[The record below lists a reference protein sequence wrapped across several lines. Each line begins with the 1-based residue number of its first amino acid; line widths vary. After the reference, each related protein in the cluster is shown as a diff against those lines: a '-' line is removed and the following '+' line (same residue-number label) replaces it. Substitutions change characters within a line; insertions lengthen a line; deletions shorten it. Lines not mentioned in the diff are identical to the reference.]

1 MITNISNK
9 EIKAKIR
16 FPHLY
21 DRTGKF
27 RSKYMGNG
35 FDEGNNQNG
44 DFMYL
49 RAKFDEK
56 RRPRCRS
63 VPCPLST
70 MPKKQESNGLF
81 SDEEKDSE
89 PESEDL

>member
-35 FDEGNNQNG
+35 FDEGNNQNS

-70 MPKKQESNGLF
+70 LPKKQESNGLF